1 MQFLDVVKVSLHP
14 VFEGL
19 LSAANVGFAGVFSFV
34 FIYNYS
40 SSAYVI
46 IVAFTFVSGT
56 VSVPVFEV

>member
-1 MQFLDVVKVSLHP
+1 MQFLDVIKVFLHP

-19 LSAANVGFAGVFSFV
+19 LSAANVGFAGDFAFD
-34 FIYNYS
+34 FIYNNS

-56 VSVPVFEV
+56 VAVPVFEV